1 MSKELYKRV
10 FVIVCDSMGIGHAE
24 DAALF
29 GDEGANTIGHICE
42 AKDGLNVINMEGLG
56 LGNLGDFKGIHP
68 IAHPLGTTATLK
80 EVSNGK
86 DTMTG
91 HWEMMGLKVTK
102 PFKTFTDTGFPE
114 EFIKLFEE
122 KTGRKCLGNY
132 AESGTK
138 ILDDLGEK
146 QLETGDWI
154 VYTSADSVFQI
165 AANEEIIPLEEL
177 YEACHIA
184 RELLMDERW
193 KVGRVIARPFVGRNK
208 GEFKRTPNRHD
219 YALKPF
225 GKTVLNSLKDAG
237 LDVVGVGKIPD
248 IFVDEGI
255 TKGIHTVSNKD
266 GMEKTIELAKE
277 NQHGLIFVNLV
288 DFDAVY
294 GHRRNAIGYGD
305 AIEEFDAQLS
315 DLMAAINDDDLI
327 MITADHGNDPTWKG
341 TDHTREHVPL
351 LIYSKS
357 LHHPKNLGLLESYAV
372 IGATIADNF
381 NVENPGIGESIL
393 KELERD
399 A

>member
-132 AESGTK
+132 AESCTK

-193 KVGRVIARPFVGRNK
+193 KVGRVIARPFVGRKK
-208 GEFKRTPNRHD
+208 GEFKRTPNRLD
-219 YALKPF
+219 YAL
-225 GKTVLNSLKDAG
+225 
-237 LDVVGVGKIPD
+237 
-248 IFVDEGI
+248 
-255 TKGIHTVSNKD
+255 
-266 GMEKTIELAKE
+266 
-277 NQHGLIFVNLV
+277 
-288 DFDAVY
+288 
-294 GHRRNAIGYGD
+294 
-305 AIEEFDAQLS
+305 
-315 DLMAAINDDDLI
+315 
-327 MITADHGNDPTWKG
+327 
-341 TDHTREHVPL
+341 
-351 LIYSKS
+351 
-357 LHHPKNLGLLESYAV
+357 
-372 IGATIADNF
+372 
-381 NVENPGIGESIL
+381 
-393 KELERD
+393 
-399 A
+399 